1 MLLTSVLLI
10 LQETLE
16 AALLI
21 SMLAV
26 LSLHAGRRLI
36 WLPLG
41 FFAGA
46 TSALIYAANMRQVSE
61 WFDFVGQEVTNA
73 ALQLSIALVLVPL
86 AWLLGRG
93 LAVTPVDASAPDAPT
108 GWGYQVLCA
117 LAVTL
122 AVTREGSEILVF
134 LGGFLGQAEQ
144 AQAVLVGSGLGFGIG
159 ISVGILLFFALLPL
173 RGARGR
179 WVPVVLLALFGGN
192 MLAQAALNL
201 IQADWLQSGPRLWDS
216 SGWLPEQS
224 VAGRLLYALV
234 GYESNPSTAQA
245 VSYLAG
251 TLAVLGAAVAGR
263 KTS

>member
-36 WLPLG
+36 WLPWG
-41 FFAGA
+41 FIAGA
-46 TSALIYAANMRQVSE
+46 VFALIYAANMRQVSE

-73 ALQLSIALVLVPL
+73 ALQLAIALVLVPV

-93 LAVTPVDASAPDAPT
+93 LAVTPVAAPAPDAPT
-108 GWGYQVLCA
+108 DWAYQVLCA

-144 AQAVLVGSGLGFGIG
+144 AQAVLVGSGIGFGIG
-159 ISVGILLFFALLPL
+159 VSVGILLFFALLPL
-173 RGARGR
+173 RGAGGR
-179 WVPVVLLALFGGN
+179 WVPVILLALFGGN

-234 GYESNPSTAQA
+234 GYESNPSMTQA
-245 VSYLAG
+245 ASYLAG
-251 TLAVLGAAVAGR
+251 AVAVLGAAVAGR

>member
-26 LSLHAGRRLI
+26 ISLHAGRRLI
-36 WLPLG
+36 WLPWG
-41 FFAGA
+41 FVAGA
-46 TSALIYAANMRQVSE
+46 ASALIYAANMRQVSE
-61 WFDFVGQEVTNA
+61 WFDYVGQEVTNA
-73 ALQLSIALVLVPL
+73 TLQLAIALVLVPL
-86 AWLLGRG
+86 GWLLGRG
-93 LAVTPVDASAPDAPT
+93 LAVTQVEGPAAKMST
-108 GWGYQVLCA
+108 WSGYYALCA
-117 LAVTL
+117 LAVML

-134 LGGFLGQAEQ
+134 LGGFLGQPEQ
-144 AQAVLVGSGLGFGIG
+144 VQAVLVGSGIGFGIG
-159 ISVGILLFFALLPL
+159 TSVGILLFFALLPL
-173 RGARGR
+173 RGPRGR
-179 WVPVVLLALFGGN
+179 WVPVILLALFGGN

-234 GYESNPSTAQA
+234 GYESSPSTAQA
-245 VSYLAG
+245 LSYLAG
-251 TLAVLGAAVAGR
+251 VVAVLGAAVAGR
-263 KTS
+263 KAS